1 MDNRCWRNACAV
13 PRKPL
18 TVMLLLLPQRLELH
32 AGALTVREQAL
43 AKSLSGSYPHG
54 LLDSTAQIASHA
66 GTSAATVVRFF
77 AKLGYPSMA
86 EVRREAR
93 SQLMP
98 QLSSPAQRS
107 VLMQGE
113 SRKLEECVDD
123 CLWQDQHNLQAT
135 YDSLDWDALRSMVRA
150 LTSTSGRVFVLAE
163 RNSAHIG
170 TYLATHLN
178 MCRPQ
183 VHELDAVAPMEV
195 DRLLWLKPED
205 VLLVFTI
212 RRYSPGALKTAS
224 VFREQGCTVMAITDT
239 AESPIVPLSHHWLRV
254 ECSNASAFDSYTAA
268 YCLCNALVASV
279 EQMLRNQV
287 RQTLRLREQ
296 LWARWKMT
304 SDEEAPRPKKAAVVK
319 KSTKSAL
326 EKG

>member
-1 MDNRCWRNACAV
+1 
-13 PRKPL
+13 
-18 TVMLLLLPQRLELH
+18 MLLLLPQRLDLH
-32 AGALTVREQAL
+32 AAALTVREQAL
-43 AKSLSGSYPHG
+43 AKSLVNSYPHG
-54 LLDSTAQIASHA
+54 LLESTAQIASHA
-66 GTSAATVVRFF
+66 GTSSATVVRFF

-113 SRKLEECVDD
+113 SRKLEDCVDD
-123 CLWQDQHNLQAT
+123 CLWQDQHNLQST
-135 YDSLDWDALRSMVRA
+135 YDSLDWEALRSMVRA
-150 LTSTSGRVFVLAE
+150 LSSASGRVFVLAE

-170 TYLATHLN
+170 SYLATHLN
-178 MCRPQ
+178 MCRAQ
-183 VHELDAVAPMEV
+183 VHELDTAAPMEV

-212 RRYSPGALKTAS
+212 RRYSPGALKTAA
-224 VFREQGCTVMAITDT
+224 VFREQGCTVMSITDS
-239 AESPIVPLSHHWLRV
+239 AESPIVPLSHHWLRA

-268 YCLCNALVASV
+268 YFLCNALVASV
-279 EQMLRNQV
+279 EQMMRHQV

-296 LWARWKMT
+296 LWARWKMPLN
-304 SDEEAPRPKKAAVVK
+304 EEPERPQKTATK
-319 KSTKSAL
+319 KSSKNSA
-326 EKG
+326 ENN